1 MLPHRVWSVAH
12 SKLRRNLCASAS
24 DDGTA
29 ALWSG
34 MGLSGRAV
42 PPLNPARGCP
52 VTCVDFSAE
61 DENALLVACANGA
74 AYVYD
79 LRNRWA
85 AAPQQHLYTTMQ
97 CSCPAVTPVSCG
109 QTCCPLC
116 APEGLDHLT
125 WTLLCAA
132 A

>member
-1 MLPHRVWSVAH
+1 VWSVAH

-34 MGLSGRAV
+34 VGLSGRAA

-61 DENALLVACANGA
+61 DGNALLVACANGA

-79 LRNRWA
+79 LRNR
-85 AAPQQHLYTTMQ
+85 
-97 CSCPAVTPVSCG
+97 
-109 QTCCPLC
+109 
-116 APEGLDHLT
+116 
-125 WTLLCAA
+125 CAA
-132 A
+132 ACVCSF

>member
-1 MLPHRVWSVAH
+1 VWSVAH

-34 MGLSGRAV
+34 MGLSGRAA

-85 AAPQQHLYTTMQ
+85 AAVAALVAMLRFQYAMPL
-97 CSCPAVTPVSCG
+97 SCCDPVSS
-109 QTCCPLC
+109 
-116 APEGLDHLT
+116 
-125 WTLLCAA
+125 
-132 A
+132 